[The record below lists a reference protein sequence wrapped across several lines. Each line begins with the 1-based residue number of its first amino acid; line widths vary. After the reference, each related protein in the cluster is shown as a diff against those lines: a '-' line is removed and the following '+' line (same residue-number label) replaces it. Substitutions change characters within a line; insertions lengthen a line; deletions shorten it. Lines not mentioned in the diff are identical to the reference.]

1 MMVEVCHF
9 KCSLLIC
16 VRKLY
21 MAPSC
26 VAVEQL
32 ASQYKLVWA
41 MCGVGWGGVWLA
53 IYLSTPSFARAFVF
67 SFPII
72 SMCAQTW
79 WMEILCVV
87 QYI

>member
-41 MCGVGWGGVWLA
+41 MCGVGLGGVG
-53 IYLSTPSFARAFVF
+53 
-67 SFPII
+67 
-72 SMCAQTW
+72 
-79 WMEILCVV
+79 
-87 QYI
+87 YIFI

>member
-1 MMVEVCHF
+1 M
-9 KCSLLIC
+9 LIC

-32 ASQYKLVWA
+32 ASQYNVVWA
-41 MCGVGWGGVWLA
+41 TCMCGVGLA
-53 IYLSTPSFARAFVF
+53 ISLSTPSFARAFVF

-72 SMCAQTW
+72 PMCAHTW